1 MQPLTVVLGIVLG
14 SVFSIAFGLAAVLLI
29 FFLREGQ
36 DSRYGLEIPEL
47 ARAAAMFAVVS
58 VAAAFAF
65 LGSLRRTP
73 WRLWPM
79 AALWLGLGAVGFYY
93 WPD

>member
-1 MQPLTVVLGIVLG
+1 MQPLTVILGIVLG
-14 SVFSIAFGLAAVLLI
+14 SVFSIAFGLAVVLLI
-29 FFLREGQ
+29 FALRQGQ
-36 DSRYGLEIPEL
+36 DMRYALELPEL
-47 ARAAAMFAVVS
+47 ARAAVMFAVVS

-65 LGSLRRTP
+65 VGSLRRTA

-79 AALWLGLGAVGFYY
+79 AAMWFSLAAIGFYY

>member
-1 MQPLTVVLGIVLG
+1 MQPLTVILGIVLG

-29 FFLREGQ
+29 FALREGQ
-36 DSRYGLEIPEL
+36 DARYALEIPEL
-47 ARAAAMFAVVS
+47 ARAAAMFSVVS

-65 LGSLRRTP
+65 VGSLRRTP

-79 AALWLGLGAVGFYY
+79 AAMWLCLGAIGFYY
-93 WPD
+93 WPE